1 MATSPEG
8 SESTHRIALARLLAS
23 IGVAG
28 PIFYIVFATVLGA
41 MWDGYDPIRDTQS
54 ELGAVDSPYQTLM
67 NVVGF
72 MGLGVCILAFAG
84 AYAIVLRGGWAKMLA
99 TGLLVIA
106 GVGMIVVG
114 FFPCDAGCV
123 DVTSTGRLHGT
134 FSMPGAI
141 GLPVAAMLSSLVFR
155 TDGRFGTGWQVVSFW
170 LGLLALASGP
180 IVQAGLMEGML
191 GLLQRAGMWPPLIWM
206 SAVSF
211 RLYAL
216 APRPVP
222 TQAPLGLS

>member
-1 MATSPEG
+1 METLLEG
-8 SESTHRIALARLLAS
+8 SGSTRRAGAWLLAS

-28 PIFYIVFATVLGA
+28 PVFYIVFVTVLGA
-41 MWDGYDPIRDTQS
+41 MWEGYDPIRDTQS
-54 ELGAVDSPYQTLM
+54 ELGAVNSPYQTLM

-84 AYAIVLRGGWAKMLA
+84 AYGLVLRGGWARTLA
-99 TGLLVIA
+99 TGMLVVA
-106 GVGMIVVG
+106 GVGMITVG

-134 FSMPGAI
+134 FSMPAAI

-155 TDGRFGTGWQVVSFW
+155 SDGRFGAGWQVVSFW

-206 SAVSF
+206 SAVSL
-211 RLYAL
+211 RLRAL
-216 APRPVP
+216 EPFPTPTRTPRRP
-222 TQAPLGLS
+222 G